1 MYQKILDG
9 RLYEVVD
16 IDKMQYWF
24 MPGKGTVDEK
34 KLKMKNS
41 KPKISCFLYLLKR
54 LLIIVCQEK
63 LLVLLLGRRVPQNI

>member
-9 RLYEVVD
+9 HLYEVVD

-24 MPGKGTVDEK
+24 MPGRGTVDEK

-41 KPKISCFLYLLKR
+41 KPKIRSCFLYLLKR

-63 LLVLLLGRRVPQNI
+63 LLVLLLGRRVP